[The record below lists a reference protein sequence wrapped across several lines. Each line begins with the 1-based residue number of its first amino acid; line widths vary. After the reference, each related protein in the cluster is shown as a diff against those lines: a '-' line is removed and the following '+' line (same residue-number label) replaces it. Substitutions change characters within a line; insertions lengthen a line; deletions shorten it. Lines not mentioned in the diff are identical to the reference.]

1 VVSTDPGGGERILD
15 GGTVTVSLSL
25 GPERYEVP
33 ALRGMNLDKAQQ
45 ALDDAHLEQGDVT
58 ERFNERVAAGVVLA
72 SDPKAGTE
80 LKRGAPV
87 DLVVSKGPKPIKVP
101 DFTGKDADRA
111 QAKLTELGLDVRV
124 TEENHDTVPKGD
136 VITQSPSSGTLYRG
150 DQVTLTVSKGPVL
163 VEVPNLRA
171 VGVDEATRQLQAL
184 GFQVRTEE
192 SGTYLGLGYVSGA
205 DPDFGTMVPKGS
217 LITLFLV

>member
-1 VVSTDPGGGERILD
+1 MSTDPGGGERILD
-15 GGTVTVSLSL
+15 GGTVTVFLSL

-33 ALRGMNLDKAQQ
+33 PLRGMSLDDAQQ
-45 ALDDAHLEQGDVT
+45 ALDDTHLEQGDVA
-58 ERFNERVAAGVVLA
+58 ERFNERVHAGVVLS
-72 SDPKAGTE
+72 SDPAAGKE
-80 LKRGAPV
+80 LKRGATV

-111 QAKLTELGLDVRV
+111 EEKLTALGLRVRV
-124 TEENHDTVPKGD
+124 TEENNDTVPEGD
-136 VITQSPSSGTLYRG
+136 VITQTPSGGTLRRG
-150 DQVTLTVSKGPVL
+150 DQVALTVSKGPVL

-171 VGVDEATRQLQAL
+171 VGVEEATRQLQEL
-184 GFQVRTEE
+184 GFQVQTQE

-205 DPDFGTMVPKGS
+205 DPDFGTMAPKGS